1 MKLLALI
8 AGLTLIACTP
18 VMAAPCA
25 PYDNALEQLATRHGE
40 KPVLR
45 AVVPV
50 KVGMNPDGSPIEVMH
65 VLSVLASEG
74 GETWTML
81 LVDAN
86 QRACQY
92 GHGFNWEA
100 LKAEYG
106 VAG

>member
-18 VMAAPCA
+18 VMAGPCA
-25 PYDNALEQLATRHGE
+25 PYDNVLKQLDTRHGE

-45 AVVPV
+45 AMVPV
-50 KVGMNPDGSPIEVMH
+50 KVGMNADGSPIEVMH
-65 VLSVLASEG
+65 MLSVLASEG

-81 LVDAN
+81 IVDPN
-86 QRACQY
+86 KRACQY
-92 GHGFNWEA
+92 GHGYGWET
-100 LKAEYG
+100 LKAEHG

>member
-1 MKLLALI
+1 MKLLAL
-8 AGLTLIACTP
+8 AALPFIACTP

-25 PYDNALEQLATRHGE
+25 PYDNALKQLDTRHGE

-45 AVVPV
+45 AMVPV
-50 KVGMNPDGSPIEVMH
+50 KVGMNADGSPIEVMH
-65 VLSVLASEG
+65 MLSVLASKN

-81 LVDAN
+81 IVDPN
-86 QRACQY
+86 KQACQY
-92 GHGFNWEA
+92 GHGYGWEA

>member
-1 MKLLALI
+1 MNLLAL
-8 AGLTLIACTP
+8 AALPFIACTP

-50 KVGMNPDGSPIEVMH
+50 KIGMNADGSPIEVMH
-65 VLSVLASEG
+65 MLSVLASEN

-81 LVDAN
+81 IVDPN
-86 QRACQY
+86 KRACQF
-92 GHGFNWEA
+92 GHGYDWESV
-100 LKAEYG
+100 KAEYG
-106 VAG
+106 VKG